1 MGFNCLMSW
10 TDFVYLLWGPEK
22 YGVQKRKSRKET
34 VNTREQWMLL
44 TDKSSSPNRKPN
56 PGEIAPLLRELW
68 CQCYTGGFKMFQRS
82 FFPLPTWDI
91 SSFFGEKLYW
101 DQRHP
106 SPMRHT
112 ETIPWARTQVEA
124 GTFKSRCLICETK
137 YGAITLGQHTS
148 RAWSAGATCHPGTCW
163 DMLGHAGTAWPFLK
177 SDVPDVPG
185 SDQHIADAFL
195 EKLPFSHSFPLQSAA
210 VQASTKTRCAIWQAD
225 WCLGSWAFRRDRLI
239 WPKMT
244 LWYYILYKRGCIL
257 YTSPINMTI

>member
-163 DMLGHAGTAWPFLK
+163 DMLGPPDRSWNQTYRTYRVLINISLMLFSKNCRFPTVFPFNLPPFRPPQRR
-177 SDVPDVPG
+177 DVPFGKPTG
-185 SDQHIADAFL
+185 AL
-195 EKLPFSHSFPLQSAA
+195 A
-210 VQASTKTRCAIWQAD
+210 VERFGEI
-225 WCLGSWAFRRDRLI
+225 G
-239 WPKMT
+239 
-244 LWYYILYKRGCIL
+244 
-257 YTSPINMTI
+257 